1 MDNESTWSPL
11 NFLKNVSSSKK
22 ELLIEPYVE
31 YLKGQYGSFTNM
43 VQTFAWS
50 KFDTNIAKVNI
61 DQMWIW

>member
-43 VQTFAWS
+43 VQTFA
-50 KFDTNIAKVNI
+50 
-61 DQMWIW
+61 